1 MSKLENSTRN
11 QTHWVISSSVASSRP
26 REGCP
31 RVSRE
36 KVLYLTQSG
45 ATNPTHIGWYSAD
58 GGANVSVDLY
68 KLDACTI
75 HSHIYFKIQNP
86 PIQPTITDNFDSC
99 EKDALTNEFL
109 LSEFILITTKS
120 LATEEDISCQYGRLS
135 RLQGSLVPD
144 GTDGNAKFSIA
155 GAQCSQ
161 GKRGVVH
168 INETLLRDPEH
179 SDPESDD
186 AVNTLIVAGIL
197 ISVMAVVIATVFYFG
212 RDKVVDFV
220 SFISRRT
227 R

>member
-1 MSKLENSTRN
+1 MGLCEGL
-11 QTHWVISSSVASSRP
+11 P
-26 REGCP
+26 R
-31 RVSRE
+31 
-36 KVLYLTQSG
+36 
-45 ATNPTHIGWYSAD
+45 
-58 GGANVSVDLY
+58 
-68 KLDACTI
+68 
-75 HSHIYFKIQNP
+75 NP

-99 EKDALTNEFL
+99 EKDAWTNEFL
-109 LSEFILITTKS
+109 LSEFVLITTKS
-120 LATEEDISCQYGRLS
+120 SATEEDISCQYGRLS
-135 RLQGSLVPD
+135 QLQGSLVPD

-161 GKRGVVH
+161 GKRAVVH